1 MTLVTAL
8 KPVLRE
14 LLGSK
19 MPKQRKSQPRLKV
32 GRRRNGAPKRRAV
45 GRVRMRTA
53 TIPASVNTASSI
65 RASQTRNLRLESN
78 TDRLFHITVPS
89 GAPRGTIIYDQII
102 TPAIAARLQTQA
114 SLFQKIHY
122 KSLRFEVQTQTP
134 TTNSG
139 GYVVAFLHDPQMEVG
154 TGEAALR
161 ALTAIQGTKTSKFWQ
176 STDMAVKT
184 TQQEYYTLQGNDVR
198 LFSPGRFI
206 VLTDGPPSSDVSITI
221 LFHWTVGLSR
231 PALQRLV
238 NRLPQG
244 VVTASALYSTTEGL
258 RYTNWNPNTNAFNP
272 TIDPV
277 VPESLN
283 METAIYGIPPLSSIG
298 NNVLWYYLERTVT
311 VQEGA
316 TNPRVRNVNF
326 VSLRAVANQLVARVH
341 TFPSDEH
348 TIYAE
353 GAPAGDPDF
362 VMWQGMR
369 MTPITPG
376 EFTGNEDV
384 AFLVNVLPSV
394 SVNRQPMILKEFLE
408 IKPTLSIKQ
417 PELKGNLLEKLSKMQ
432 LQEW

>member
-1 MTLVTAL
+1 MA
-8 KPVLRE
+8 
-14 LLGSK
+14 
-19 MPKQRKSQPRLKV
+19 
-32 GRRRNGAPKRRAV
+32 RRRNGAPKRKTVRIAP
-45 GRVRMRTA
+45 RMRTS

-78 TDRLFHITVPS
+78 TDRLFHVTVPAN
-89 GAPRGTIIYDQII
+89 APRGTIIYDQII

-122 KSLRFEVQTQTP
+122 RSLRFEIQTQTP

-176 STDMAVKT
+176 STDMAIRT

-206 VLTDGPPSSDVSITI
+206 VLTDGPPSADVSITI
-221 LFHWTVGLSR
+221 LFHWTVGLTR

-244 VVTASALYSTTEGL
+244 VAMCTGIYSTPQGL
-258 RYTNWNPNTNAFNP
+258 RYTNWNPATNAFNP
-272 TIDPV
+272 A
-277 VPESLN
+277 VPAGAGNLN
-283 METAIYGIPPLSSIG
+283 LATAIYGVPPLTSIG
-298 NNVLWYYLERTVT
+298 TNILWYHLERTAT
-311 VQEGA
+311 VNE
-316 TNPRVRNVNF
+316 TDNRVRNVCF
-326 VSLRAVANQLVARVH
+326 VSLRVTSGELRGQVH
-341 TFPSDEH
+341 TLPSDAH
-348 TIYAE
+348 TIYAGE
-353 GAPAGDPDF
+353 ETGTDVDYVMFQGD
-362 VMWQGMR
+362 R

-376 EFTGNEDV
+376 EFSGNQEV
-384 AFLVNVLPSV
+384 SFLVNVLPSV

-408 IKPTLSIKQ
+408 IKPLQSTTQ
-417 PELKGNLLEKLSKMQ
+417 PELRESLLEKLSQ
-432 LQEW
+432 LQLSQ

>member
-1 MTLVTAL
+1 VA
-8 KPVLRE
+8 
-14 LLGSK
+14 
-19 MPKQRKSQPRLKV
+19 
-32 GRRRNGAPKRRAV
+32 RRRNGAPRR
-45 GRVRMRTA
+45 RVVRIAPRMRTS
-53 TIPASVNTASSI
+53 TIPASVNTASSV

-78 TDRLFHITVPS
+78 TDRLFHITVPA

-122 KSLRFEVQTQTP
+122 KNLRFEVQTQTP

-176 STDMAVKT
+176 STDMAVRT

-206 VLTDGPPSSDVSITI
+206 VLTDGPPSVDVSITI

-244 VVTASALYSTTEGL
+244 VAMASGIYSTPEGL
-258 RYTNWNPNTNAFNP
+258 RRTNWDPITNAFAP
-272 TIDPV
+272 TLPNGPD
-277 VPESLN
+277 SLN
-283 METAIYGIPPLSSIG
+283 LATAIYGVPPITSIG
-298 NNVLWYYLERTVT
+298 NNILWYHLERPSTIN
-311 VQEGA
+311 E
-316 TNPRVRNVNF
+316 TNGRVRNVNF
-326 VSLRAVANQLVARVH
+326 VSLRVTSGELRGQIH
-341 TFPSDEH
+341 TLPSDAH
-348 TIYAE
+348 IIYSGSE
-353 GAPAGDPDF
+353 TGTNTDVDYVMFQGD
-362 VMWQGMR
+362 R

-376 EFTGNEDV
+376 EFSGNQQV
-384 AFLVNVLPSV
+384 SFLVNVLPSV

-408 IKPTLSIKQ
+408 IKPMQSTQQ
-417 PELKGNLLEKLSKMQ
+417 PELRENLLERLSQMQ
-432 LQEW
+432 LHL

>member
-1 MTLVTAL
+1 MPANRRSRPRVRTA
-8 KPVLRE
+8 
-14 LLGSK
+14 
-19 MPKQRKSQPRLKV
+19 
-32 GRRRNGAPKRRAV
+32 RRRNVATRKRPI
-45 GRVRMRTA
+45 GRVRMRAA

-65 RASQTRNLRLESN
+65 RASQTKNLKLESN
-78 TDRLFHITVPS
+78 TDRLHHETVPA
-89 GAPRGTIIYDQII
+89 GAPRGHVIYDQII

-122 KSLRFEVQTQTP
+122 KSLRFEIQTQTP

-176 STDMAVKT
+176 STDISVKT

-206 VLTDGPPSSDVSITI
+206 VLTDGPPTENVSITI

-244 VVTASALYSTTEGL
+244 VVMASGLYSTVEGL
-258 RYTNWNPNTNAFNP
+258 RHANWNPQTNAFVP
-272 TIDPV
+272 DPSEAKPEQLDLTNSV
-277 VPESLN
+277 YGVPPVSALGTN
-283 METAIYGIPPLSSIG
+283 I
-298 NNVLWYYLERTVT
+298 LWYYLERTVT
-311 VQEGA
+311 VQETGA
-316 TNPRVRNVNF
+316 NGRVRNVNF
-326 VSLRAVANQLVARVH
+326 LSLRAAGTQLRGALH
-341 TFPSDEH
+341 TFPSDAH
-348 TIYAE
+348 TISAA
-353 GAPAGDPDF
+353 GAPGTDPDF
-362 VMWQGMR
+362 VLWQGMR

-376 EFTGNEDV
+376 EYAGTAQG

-394 SVNRQPMILKEFLE
+394 SVNRQPMISKEYLE
-408 IKPTLSIKQ
+408 IKPMSSTKQ
-417 PELKGNLLEKLSKMQ
+417 PELRESLTEKLSKLQ
-432 LQEW
+432 LHLW